1 MKYRAEIDG
10 LRAIAVLPV
19 IFYHAGFESFSG
31 GFVGVDVFFVISGYL
46 ITSIIL
52 NDLNEGKFSL
62 VYFYER
68 RIRRILP
75 ALFFVM
81 LVSFP
86 FAWFLLGPQE
96 MKDFA
101 QSIGSAAIFCS
112 NFLFWDEDGY
122 FDTVAELKPLL
133 HTWSLAIE
141 EQFYIVFPL
150 LLIAL
155 AKLFKMSIRPRV
167 AILTILFF
175 FSLGIAHYGSVKWPS
190 ATFYLLPA
198 RGWELLL
205 GTFIAIYS
213 QHFSLDQIPVKFRN
227 FASMVG
233 FALVSYSIYAFD
245 KQTPFPS
252 LYTLVPTLGTALI
265 IICATD
271 GTIVNQI
278 LRTRTLVVMGL
289 ISYSAYLWHHPI
301 LVFARYKFVVELHD
315 LVLLGLCA
323 ATFPLAYLSWKF
335 IETPFRNREIINR
348 KFLFLSTAFAIGL
361 FVTIGVYFDAKDGI
375 PERLAIPENIQSSLS
390 YQGNECSQKDYVHI
404 REDWYCNL
412 GASEAEPGFLI
423 FGDSHLDSIFPA
435 FDRAARELDVS
446 GIYVISGGCLPFL
459 SVHILDKYQELRNCY
474 ELNKRVFEFVKNTGI
489 KNIFLVA
496 RWTYYSTGGD
506 HGNEISYISLAKK
519 GKSSRELNKR
529 IFEEGLKR
537 TKEAYTDIGVNLIF
551 VSQVPEQMADAFS
564 IYHRAFAH
572 SNPDEMLK
580 KLSVPYTRHISVQS
594 FVNET
599 FLKEKVK
606 LLSFDDVLCSKDIC
620 PVGTSHESYYRNDD
634 HLSEAGALLLVPQLK
649 EFMTENEFSK

>member
-19 IFYHAGFESFSG
+19 ILYHAGFESFSG

-46 ITSIIL
+46 ITSIIVD
-52 NDLNEGKFSL
+52 DLKEGKFSL
-62 VYFYER
+62 IYFYER
-68 RIRRILP
+68 RVRRILP

-86 FAWFLLGPQE
+86 FAWYLLGPQE

-101 QSIGSAAIFCS
+101 QSLGSAAIFSS
-112 NFLFWDEDGY
+112 NFLFWDEGGY
-122 FDTVAELKPLL
+122 FDTAAELKPLL

-150 LLIAL
+150 LLIVL
-155 AKLFKMSIRPRV
+155 AKLFKKSICPRV

-175 FSLGIAHYGSVKWPS
+175 CSLGIAHYGSAKWPF

-213 QHFSLDQIPVKFRN
+213 QHFSLEQIPVKFRN
-227 FASMVG
+227 FASIVG
-233 FALVSYSIYAFD
+233 IALVLYSIYTFD

-252 LYTLVPTLGTALI
+252 LYALVPTFGTALI
-265 IICATD
+265 IVCATD

-278 LRTRTLVVMGL
+278 LRTRALVVMGL

-301 LVFARYKFVVELHD
+301 LVFARDKFVVELHD

-335 IETPFRNREIINR
+335 IETPFRNRETINR
-348 KFLFLSTAFAIGL
+348 KILFLSTAFAIGL
-361 FVTIGVYFDAKDGI
+361 FVTIGVYFDAKDGL

-390 YQGNECSQKDYVHI
+390 YQANECSQKDYVHV
-404 REDWYCNL
+404 REDWYCEL
-412 GASEAEPGFLI
+412 GTSDAEPSFLL
-423 FGDSHLDSIFPA
+423 FGDSHVDSIYPA

-446 GIYVISGGCLPFL
+446 GIYVISAGCLPFL
-459 SVHILDKYQELRNCY
+459 PIHILDKYQELTNCN
-474 ELNKRVFEFVKNTGI
+474 ELNKRVFEFVDNTGI
-489 KNIFLVA
+489 KNVFLVA

-506 HGNEISYISLAKK
+506 HGNEINYISLVKEDKA
-519 GKSSRELNKR
+519 SRELNKQV
-529 IFEEGLKR
+529 FEEGLRR
-537 TKEAYTDIGVNLIF
+537 TKEAYTDLGVNLIF

-564 IYHRAFAH
+564 IYHRAFAR
-572 SNPDEMLK
+572 SNPGENLE
-580 KLSVPYTRHISVQS
+580 KLSVPYTRHIEVQS
-594 FVNET
+594 FVKQA

-606 LLSFDDVLCSKDIC
+606 LLSFDDVLCNEDIC
-620 PVGTSHESYYRNDD
+620 PVGTTHEPYYRNDD
-634 HLSEAGALLLVPQLK
+634 HLSEVGALLLVPKLK
-649 EFMTENEFSK
+649 EFMTVDEIFQ